1 MDRISTV
8 KNNVTED
15 KKPKGES
22 LVIYEAQDSIAIVT
36 LNDPK
41 ALNSLSKNLIGQLL
55 GALSFAAND
64 PRIKVVLL
72 KGNGK
77 VFCAG
82 ANIKEFVTDTLQ
94 SRLINDHFMDMKVFF
109 QNYNKPIVAA
119 VHNLAY
125 GGGFEL
131 ALLADIIV
139 ANKDCKFAFPE
150 IKLGVFPGLAGT
162 LVSKVIGR
170 YNASKL
176 IFTGEPISAEE
187 AKAMMIVSTVTDSVA
202 TCQKYAY
209 ELAQKIAAFSVYS
222 LIVAKRALKFSAD
235 ESGALAMANE
245 SNLFNPL
252 LETKGAKEGIGAFI
266 EKRKPDFSD
275 K

>member
-1 MDRISTV
+1 MDRIGAV
-8 KNNVTED
+8 KGNLVED
-15 KKPKGES
+15 KTTNS
-22 LVIYEAQDSIAIVT
+22 DSIVTYETQNGIAIVT

-41 ALNSLSKNLIGQLL
+41 TLNSLSKKLIGQLL
-55 GALSFAAND
+55 AALTSAGND
-64 PRIKVVLL
+64 PKIKVVFL

-82 ANIKEFVTDTLQ
+82 ANIKEFVNETLQ
-94 SRLINDHFMDMKVFF
+94 SRLISDHFMDMKVFF

-150 IKLGVFPGLAGT
+150 IKLGLFPGLAGT

-187 AKAMMIVSTVTDSVA
+187 AKAMMIVSTVTDSVDS
-202 TCQKYAY
+202 CQKHAL
-209 ELAQKIAAFSVYS
+209 ELAQKIAAFSVSS

-235 ESGALAMANE
+235 EAGSLAMVNE

-252 LETKGAKEGIGAFI
+252 LESKGAKEGISAFI
-266 EKRKPDFSD
+266 EKRKADFSD